1 MVMVYAQHLGTLRS
15 QVPALSSTIK
25 IMIQQACL
33 EQMTIELNEKQA
45 AKGITHASYRLS
57 VYRDPRHDGV
67 LRVGIAS
74 AIGIEI
80 EIEIREAMSLFWG
93 WNIGVLGT
101 VLAVGLGLVI
111 GIEVLGRWFRS
122 NRFVVGGKT
131 ILLTGASE
139 GMGKAVAIELAKKG
153 ASVIIVA
160 RNVGKLEGALG
171 EIEAAAL
178 SPANQFFH
186 YISADVS
193 IPTEAA
199 RILQEAT
206 AFNSGTPPDIVWCIA
221 GTSTPGF
228 FLDTTPAKLRTQMD
242 INYWSCA
249 DMAHCVLKAWL
260 STPNTERKDRH
271 LIFTSSVLAFY
282 SIVGYTPYSPPK
294 QPSKQARDWSWKI
307 REKPEITHQ
316 LESTDP
322 IQTPEEVAKNAIRG
336 LERGEYL
343 VTVGW
348 LGSLMR
354 ACAWG
359 GSRRGDWLLDTI
371 VTWVTSLVWWFVGRD
386 LDGQVKKWGEV
397 KEFGRGEKSN

>member
-1 MVMVYAQHLGTLRS
+1 MSLVVLSSWWSLVVVVVMVAAVGGGWLGVR
-15 QVPALSSTIK
+15 
-25 IMIQQACL
+25 
-33 EQMTIELNEKQA
+33 
-45 AKGITHASYRLS
+45 
-57 VYRDPRHDGV
+57 
-67 LRVGIAS
+67 
-74 AIGIEI
+74 IGIGGD
-80 EIEIREAMSLFWG
+80 R
-93 WNIGVLGT
+93 
-101 VLAVGLGLVI
+101 
-111 GIEVLGRWFRS
+111 FR
-122 NRFVVGGKT
+122 VGGKT
-131 ILLTGASE
+131 VLLTGASE

-153 ASVIIVA
+153 ANVIIVA
-160 RNVGKLEGALG
+160 RNVGKLEKAMG
-171 EIEAAAL
+171 EIKASAL
-178 SPANQFFH
+178 SPSAQSFH

-206 AFNSGTPPDIVWCIA
+206 AFNSSTPPDIVWCIA

-260 STPNTERKDRH
+260 SPPNVEKKERH

-282 SIVGYTPYSPPK
+282 SVVGYTPYSPAKAAIKSLSDTLYQEVLAYPNPPHIHTVFPGTIASPGLEIEN
-294 QPSKQARDWSWKI
+294 QG
-307 REKPEITHQ
+307 KPEITHL

-322 IQTPEEVAKNAIRG
+322 IQTPEQVARRAIQG

-359 GSRRGDWLLDTI
+359 GSRRGDWVLDTI
-371 VTWVTSLVWWFVGRD
+371 VTWVASLVWGFVSRD
-386 LDGQVKKWGEV
+386 LDGKVRRWGEE
-397 KEFGRGEKSN
+397 KGFGRGA